1 MREPTV
7 KEAYHKIKKYFSKPG
22 AELAYDEDGCKYR
35 IEGKKVKKCAV
46 GCLIPRSSYQPRY
59 EFISVDNVFDAV
71 GFFNPELR
79 SFLKSA
85 QIEHDSSNNVDSFLY
100 SLEKLL
106 RYYDDK

>member
-7 KEAYHKIKKYFSKPG
+7 KEAYHKIK
-22 AELAYDEDGCKYR
+22 
-35 IEGKKVKKCAV
+35 
-46 GCLIPRSSYQPRY
+46 GCLIARSSYQPRY
-59 EFISVDNVFDAV
+59 ELINVDKVFDAV

-85 QIEHDSSNNVDSFLY
+85 QAAHDSSNNVDSFLY
-100 SLEKLL
+100 SLDKLL